1 MTRRDADPGRF
12 GQSAPRL
19 RPWHRGDPRQLAVH
33 VLGLTDPLGAKG
45 YRTARPR
52 LEREGVARRWAAVAT
67 GISFTLSLAGIIWQ
81 MPRPAES
88 SEASNVPA
96 GIVEQAQGER
106 AVVRGAS
113 FAPTAVPTVAHTR
126 TRSSD

>member
-1 MTRRDADPGRF
+1 MTRHDSSAGCL
-12 GQSAPRL
+12 GQSAPQL
-19 RPWHRGDPRQLAVH
+19 RPWHRRNRRQLAVQ

-45 YRTARPR
+45 FRTARPR
-52 LEREGVARRWAAVAT
+52 LEREGAVRRWAAVAT

-88 SEASNVPA
+88 SEASSVPA
-96 GIVEQAQGER
+96 GVVEPAPGER
-106 AVVRGAS
+106 PVVRGAS
-113 FAPTAVPTVAHTR
+113 FAPTAVSTAAHTR